1 MIFQSFNATML
12 TSSPASVPPP
22 ELRHLSANGL
32 SLAYFEWHAERRGS
46 QPSLFLIHATG
57 FHARVWDQV
66 VACFADRHVIALELR
81 GHGRSSFAPFSSWH
95 DFGEDVT
102 AAARSL
108 GLQGAIGVGHSMGAH
123 ALVHAAAMLPDSFS
137 RLVLIDPTL
146 FAPQAYLQ
154 APPVSDVPHPVSLRK
169 NHFESPEEMFQ
180 RFADKVP
187 YLAFQKEALRDYCF
201 HGLLPTPDGKG
212 FHLACAPTTE
222 GQIYNSARRDR
233 TLYNSIRAIDLPV
246 RVIRARASDPT
257 ILPFD
262 TLGSPTWPAVAQE
275 FRRGEDIHL
284 PERTHMLPMEDP
296 LLTATLILGA
306 PAPVI

>member
-1 MIFQSFNATML
+1 M
-12 TSSPASVPPP
+12 
-22 ELRHLSANGL
+22 RHLNANGL

-46 QPSLFLIHATG
+46 QPTLFLIHATG

-66 VACFADRHVIALELR
+66 VARFADRHVIALELR
-81 GHGRSSFAPFSSWH
+81 GHGRSSFAPFSSWQ

-123 ALVHAAAMLPDSFS
+123 ALVHAAAMLPESFS

-146 FAPQAYLQ
+146 FAPAAYLH
-154 APPVSDVPHPVSLRK
+154 ASPVSKTPHPVSLRK
-169 NHFESPEEMFQ
+169 NRFESPEEMFQ

-187 YLAFQKEALRDYCF
+187 YLSFQKEALRDYCV
-201 HGLLPTPDGKG
+201 HGLLPAPDGKG

-233 TLYNSIRAIDLPV
+233 TLYNSIRAINLPV
-246 RVIRARASDPT
+246 RVIRARAPNPS
-257 ILPFD
+257 IVPFD

-284 PERTHMLPMEDP
+284 PDRTHMLPMEDP
-296 LLTATLILGA
+296 QLTADLIRQ
-306 PAPVI
+306 PPR

>member
-1 MIFQSFNATML
+1 
-12 TSSPASVPPP
+12 
-22 ELRHLSANGL
+22 LRHLSANGL

-81 GHGRSSFAPFSSWH
+81 GHGRSSFAPFSSWQ

-169 NHFESPEEMFQ
+169 NHFASPEEMFQ
-180 RFADKVP
+180 RFSDKVP

-296 LLTATLILGA
+296 LLTAALILGTSQA
-306 PAPVI
+306 VI

>member
-1 MIFQSFNATML
+1 ML
-12 TSSPASVPPP
+12 TPFPEPGPPP
-22 ELRHLSANGL
+22 ALRHLNANGL
-32 SLAYFEWHAERRGS
+32 KLAYFEWHADRRGQ
-46 QPSLFLIHATG
+46 QPTLFLIHATG
-57 FHARVWDQV
+57 FHGRVWDQV
-66 VACFADRHVIALELR
+66 VALFGDRHVIALELR
-81 GHGRSSFAPFSSWH
+81 GHGRSGFAPFSSWQ

-137 RLVLIDPTL
+137 RLVLVDPTL
-146 FAPQAYLQ
+146 FAPEVYLR

-169 NHFESPEEMFQ
+169 NRFESAEEMFQ

-187 YLAFQKEALRDYCF
+187 YLAFQKEALRDYCV
-201 HGLLPTPDGKG
+201 HGLLPAPDGKG
-212 FHLACAPTTE
+212 FLLACAPSTE

-246 RVIRARASDPT
+246 RVIRARASDPA

-296 LLTATLILGA
+296 QLTANWISQ
-306 PAPVI
+306 PPR

>member
-81 GHGRSSFAPFSSWH
+81 GHGRSSFAPFSSWQ

-169 NHFESPEEMFQ
+169 NYFESPEEMFQ

>member
-1 MIFQSFNATML
+1 
-12 TSSPASVPPP
+12 
-22 ELRHLSANGL
+22 
-32 SLAYFEWHAERRGS
+32 
-46 QPSLFLIHATG
+46 
-57 FHARVWDQV
+57 
-66 VACFADRHVIALELR
+66 VIALELR

-169 NHFESPEEMFQ
+169 NYFESPEEMFQ

-296 LLTATLILGA
+296 QLTADLISQ
-306 PAPVI
+306 PAR

>member
-169 NHFESPEEMFQ
+169 NYFESPEEMFQ

-296 LLTATLILGA
+296 QLTADLISQ
-306 PAPVI
+306 PAR